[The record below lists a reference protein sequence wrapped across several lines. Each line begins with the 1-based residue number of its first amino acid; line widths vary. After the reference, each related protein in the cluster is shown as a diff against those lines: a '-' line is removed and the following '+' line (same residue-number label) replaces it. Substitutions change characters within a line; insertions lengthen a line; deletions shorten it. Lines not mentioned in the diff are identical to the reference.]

1 MKTYPIPKNEQARL
15 AALGEYEILD
25 SETDSKFDRIT
36 ELASIICEV
45 PISLISL
52 IDEKRQW
59 FKSKVGLDVEE
70 TPRAVSFCQHAIM
83 DDKYFEVEDATKD
96 IRFEDNEFVTAE
108 PNIRFYGGYPLI
120 DPSGYALGTL
130 CVLDRTTNQL
140 SPKQRRAL
148 ELLAQEATA
157 LIVDHR
163 QQKEFDNFDKLF
175 DISTD
180 LICIIGLDGFFKKVN
195 PMFEQLLGWGAQDLK
210 VKSLYDLIHPEDLEK
225 SRFEIAKLGKGENT
239 IATDH
244 RILTKKGDYR
254 VLQWVATQEPN
265 TQNVFGIARDI
276 TVERINEKEL
286 ADKEERLRIFF
297 ENSQGLMCT
306 HDLDGKFLS
315 VNNAG
320 AALLGYSTTEILNLS
335 LYDITPQE
343 RHPYVT
349 GYLEHI
355 KKTGAAE
362 GQMLTCHKDG
372 STRIWMFKNVLEI
385 AKDGNSYVI
394 GNAIDISERHRLER
408 DLERTKQFLDDVLC
422 AASEVSIIATDE
434 YGLITVFNSGA
445 EKMLGYEAE
454 EMIGKETPMK
464 IYREEE
470 VIERG
475 RLLSIEFGKE
485 VSGLKTLIK
494 KAVKYGF
501 ERSEW
506 DYVRKNGEVSRA
518 SVAVTPIKNKA
529 GKVTGYLGIGL
540 DISAMNKQREE
551 LKVAKVKAE
560 EANVAKS
567 EFLANMSHEI
577 RTPLNGVIGFTDL
590 VLKTNLNETQLQ
602 YLSIVNQSANALLS
616 IINDILDFS
625 KIEAGKL
632 ELSIE
637 KCDLYEMSAQAT
649 DIITYQ
655 IQTKGLEMLLNIPY
669 DLPRFIWADS
679 VRLKQIMINLLS
691 NASKFTEKGEIE
703 LKIEV
708 VDIMDEQTHFRFSV
722 RDTGIGIKPEKQ
734 QKIFE
739 AFSQEDGTTTK
750 KYGGTGLGLT
760 ISNKLLGLMGS
771 KLELIS
777 IPGKGS
783 TFYFDLHLQSEQG
796 DAIEWKD
803 IDHIKKVLVVDD
815 NENNRIILNQMLLL
829 KQIRCDEAKNGFEA
843 LQFLAKG
850 EEYDAIIMDYH
861 MPYMDGLETIRKI
874 RTSFET
880 AGKEQQI
887 ILLHSS
893 SDDEVLQNAC
903 NQLNV
908 VHRMVKPIK
917 TADIYNVLSRLYKEE
932 NVQAIPLKTAEA
944 SQTVDKVSILIAED
958 NAINMLLAKTIIRR
972 IAPNAVIY
980 EAKNGLEALEYCRM
994 NKPDLILMDV
1004 QMPEMNGYEATS
1016 NIRQL
1021 EPAITAP
1028 IIALTAGN
1036 VKSEKEKCLAAGM
1049 DDFLLKPI
1057 IESTLALAF
1066 EKWLHFYDLNQAAH
1080 LHFDK
1085 TQVLA
1090 TVGED
1095 EDLVKQ
1101 VLQLTRNELIDS
1113 EHALEQ
1119 AFMMEDLMTL
1129 NSIGHK
1135 LYSTAITSGL
1145 KILSIA
1151 ANELANLDDF
1161 DKEHVGNL
1169 REKINN
1175 EIRTCLKLI
1184 S

>member
-15 AALGEYEILD
+15 AALREYEILD
-25 SETDSKFDRIT
+25 SEADSKFDRIT

-52 IDEKRQW
+52 MDEKRQW

-70 TPRAVSFCQHAIM
+70 TPRAVSFCKHAIM

-130 CVLDRTTNQL
+130 CVLDHTTNQL
-140 SPKQRRAL
+140 TQKQRRAL

-163 QQKEFDNFDKLF
+163 QQKEFNNFDKLF

-180 LICIIGLDGFFKKVN
+180 LICIVGLDGFFKKVN
-195 PMFEQLLGWGAQDLK
+195 PMFEQLLGWDARDLK

-225 SRFEIAKLGKGENT
+225 SRVEIAKLGRGVNT
-239 IATDH
+239 IAIDH
-244 RILTKKGDYR
+244 RILTKEGDYR

-276 TVERINEKEL
+276 TEERINEKEL

-306 HDLDGKFLS
+306 HDLEGKFLS
-315 VNNAG
+315 VNHAG

-485 VSGLKTLIK
+485 VNGLKTLIK

-708 VDIMDEQTHFRFSV
+708 VDIVDEQTHFRFSV
-722 RDTGIGIKPEKQ
+722 RDTGIGIKPDKQ

-815 NENNRIILNQMLLL
+815 NENNRTILNQMLLL

-850 EEYDAIIMDYH
+850 EKYDAIIMDYH

-880 AGKEQQI
+880 SGREQQI

-903 NQLNV
+903 NELNV

-917 TADIYNVLSRLYKEE
+917 TVDIYNVLSRLYKEE
-932 NVQAIPLKTAEA
+932 DVQVIPLSTSETSKTA
-944 SQTVDKVSILIAED
+944 DKVSILIAED

-1057 IESTLALAF
+1057 VESTLALAF

-1095 EDLVKQ
+1095 DDLVKQ
-1101 VLQLTRNELIDS
+1101 VLHLTRNELIDS

-1119 AFMMEDLMTL
+1119 AFMMEDLMSL

-1161 DKEHVGNL
+1161 DRERVGNL

>member
-1 MKTYPIPKNEQARL
+1 MKTYPIPTNEHARL
-15 AALGEYEILD
+15 AALKGYEILD
-25 SETDSKFDRIT
+25 SETEAKFDRIT

-52 IDEKRQW
+52 IDEERQW

-70 TPRAVSFCQHAIM
+70 TPRALSFCQYAIM

-96 IRFEDNEFVTAE
+96 IRFEDNELVTAD

-120 DPSGYALGTL
+120 DPNGYALGTL

-140 SPKQRRAL
+140 TTQQRRAL
-148 ELLAQEATA
+148 ELLAQDATA
-157 LIVDHR
+157 LIVDYR
-163 QQKEFDNFDKLF
+163 QQKEFDNFDRLF

-180 LICIIGLDGFFKKVN
+180 LICIVGLDGFFKKVN
-195 PMFEQLLGWGAQDLK
+195 PMFEQLLGWDVQDLK
-210 VKSLYDLIHPEDLEK
+210 IKSLYDLIHPEDLES
-225 SRFEIAKLGKGENT
+225 SRFEIAKLGRGANT
-239 IATDH
+239 IAVDH

-276 TVERINEKEL
+276 TEERINEKEL

-306 HDLDGKFLS
+306 HDLEGNFLS
-315 VNNAG
+315 VNYAG
-320 AALLGYSTTEILNLS
+320 AALLGYSTTEVLGFS
-335 LYDITPQE
+335 LYDITPPE
-343 RHPYVT
+343 RHAYVT
-349 GYLEHI
+349 GYLMQI
-355 KKTGAAE
+355 KETGASE

-372 STRIWMFKNVLEI
+372 STRIWMYKNVLEV
-385 AKDGNSYVI
+385 AKDGTSYVI

-485 VSGLKTLIK
+485 INGLKTLIK
-494 KAVKYGF
+494 RAVKYGF

-590 VLKTNLNETQLQ
+590 VLKTNLNETQQQ

-708 VDIMDEQTHFRFSV
+708 VNATDELTHFRFSV
-722 RDTGIGIKPEKQ
+722 RDTGIGIKPDKQ

-777 IPGKGS
+777 TPGNGS
-783 TFYFDLHLQSEQG
+783 TFYFDLQLQSEQG

-903 NQLNV
+903 NELNV

-932 NVQAIPLKTAEA
+932 NIQVIPLKTAEA
-944 SQTVDKVSILIAED
+944 SQTSDKVSILIAED

-972 IAPNAVIY
+972 IAPNALIY
-980 EAKNGLEALEYCRM
+980 EAKNGLEALAYCRM

-1057 IESTLALAF
+1057 VESTLALAF

-1085 TQVLA
+1085 KQVLE
-1090 TVGED
+1090 TVGGD
-1095 EDLVKQ
+1095 EELIKQ

-1113 EHALEQ
+1113 EHDLDQ
-1119 AFMMEDLMTL
+1119 AVSNGDLASL

-1145 KILSIA
+1145 KILSTA
-1151 ANELANLDDF
+1151 ANELANLDSFERERVDR
-1161 DKEHVGNL
+1161 L
-1169 REKINN
+1169 REKING
-1175 EIRTCLKLI
+1175 EIKTCLKLI
-1184 S
+1184 A